1 MNSHSPIDPEIAA
14 RSQQLLHEAGYV
26 VEGLPPP
33 KPRGVVGHALAIYRP
48 FVAFIVAGAIGAITN
63 LVAFFA
69 MALAFAN
76 QPREWVHWYFG
87 NDGWYF
93 FAVTIVIACVLF
105 PRLRKLKLV

>member
-1 MNSHSPIDPEIAA
+1 MNSHGSDSPEVSA
-14 RSQQLLHEAGYV
+14 RSKQLLHEAGYV

-33 KPRGVVGHALAIYRP
+33 KPRGVVGHALAVYRP
-48 FVAFIVAGAIGAITN
+48 FAAFTVAGAIGAIAN
-63 LVAFFA
+63 LVVFF
-69 MALAFAN
+69 ALAFVFTN
-76 QPREWVHWYFG
+76 QPWEWIHWYFG